1 MGKYTVILA
10 PKAKKHFREIHK
22 SGSKTTIRKIEKL
35 VLELSEHPYTG
46 TGKVKQLRGVQG
58 IWSRRIDKKNRLLYM
73 VKEEDAVVL
82 ILSVIGHYDDI

>member
-1 MGKYTVILA
+1 M
-10 PKAKKHFREIHK
+10 
-22 SGSKTTIRKIEKL
+22 

>member
-10 PKAKKHFREIHK
+10 PKAKKHFREIHG